1 MYQWLA
7 DSDTGT
13 LVIRGQPVTIDY
25 LQGGPKGQGRIKIEA
40 REVERLKELMRV
52 RPRPPWQR
60 RPPTKLHHYP
70 RLPVDQSICPE
81 KGQPSRY
88 FDPAENTHR
97 KPTTKATPRK

>member
-60 RPPTKLHHYP
+60 RPATKRRHYP
-70 RLPVDQSICPE
+70 GITVELGNPGD
-81 KGQPSRY
+81 
-88 FDPAENTHR
+88 
-97 KPTTKATPRK
+97 